1 MSAARSITIVGM
13 SVIFFYALI
22 KILNFYGVDSNVYSA
37 YLFFYASLVLSMFIL
52 PNSDPTI

>member
-1 MSAARSITIVGM
+1 MSAARSITIIGM
-13 SVIFFYALI
+13 AVIFFYALI

-37 YLFFYASLVLSMFIL
+37 YLFFYGSLVLSMFIL